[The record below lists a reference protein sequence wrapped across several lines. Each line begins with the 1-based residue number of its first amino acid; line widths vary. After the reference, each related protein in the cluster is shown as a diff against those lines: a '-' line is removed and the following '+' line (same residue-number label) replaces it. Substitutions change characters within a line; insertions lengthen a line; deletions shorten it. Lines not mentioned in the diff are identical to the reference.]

1 MKCTIHVYLINELYS
16 QEFADE
22 FHRWNPSEDNK
33 ELDWEDEFSISSDV
47 STAEELQYSVY
58 KLEGENGT
66 GDYFAV
72 EVPNM
77 RLVKISSN
85 DAPDVFVGASESMI
99 DTLSIEKLNDEIL
112 VSIYIKDNEP
122 HANPIPGI
130 YIASKEFPKELI

>member
-22 FHRWNPSEDNK
+22 FHNGNPSEDNK
-33 ELDWEDEFSISSDV
+33 EFDWEDELSISSDV
-47 STAEELQYSVY
+47 VSTEESSNSVY
-58 KLEGENGT
+58 KLEGENGN
-66 GDYFAV
+66 GDYFSV

-77 RLVKISSN
+77 RLVIITSN
-85 DAPDVFVGASESMI
+85 DAPVVFVGASESMV
-99 DTLSIEKLNDEIL
+99 DTLSIEKLSDEIL
-112 VSIYIKDNEP
+112 VSIYLKDNEP

>member
-22 FHRWNPSEDNK
+22 FHNGNPTEDNK
-33 ELDWEDEFSISSDV
+33 EFDWEDELSISSDV
-47 STAEELQYSVY
+47 VSTEELTDSIY
-58 KLEGENGT
+58 KLEGENGN

-77 RLVKISSN
+77 RLVQITSN
-85 DAPDVFVGASESMI
+85 DAPVVFVGASESMV
-99 DTLSIEKLNDEIL
+99 DTLSIEKLSDEIL
-112 VSIYIKDNEP
+112 VSIYLKDNEP

>member
-22 FHRWNPSEDNK
+22 HHDGNPSEDNK
-33 ELDWEDEFSISSDV
+33 EFDWEDELSISSNV
-47 STAEELQYSVY
+47 VAAEEQPSSIF
-58 KLEGENGT
+58 KLEGQNAND
-66 GDYFAV
+66 DYFSV

-77 RLVKISSN
+77 RLVKITSS

-99 DTLSIEKLNDEIL
+99 DTLNIQQLSDELL
-112 VSIYIKDNEP
+112 VSIFIKDNEP

>member
-22 FHRWNPSEDNK
+22 FHNGNPTEDNK
-33 ELDWEDEFSISSDV
+33 EFDWEDELSISSDV
-47 STAEELQYSVY
+47 VSTEELTDSIY
-58 KLEGENGT
+58 KLEGENGN

-77 RLVKISSN
+77 RLVQITSN
-85 DAPDVFVGASESMI
+85 DAPVVFVGASESMVDI
-99 DTLSIEKLNDEIL
+99 LSIEKLSDEIL
-112 VSIYIKDNEP
+112 VSIYLKDNEP

>member
-1 MKCTIHVYLINELYS
+1 MKCTVHVYLINDLYS
-16 QEFADE
+16 QAFADE
-22 FHRWNPSEDNK
+22 FHNGSPSEDNK
-33 ELDWEDEFSISSDV
+33 EYDWEDELSISSDV
-47 STAEELQYSVY
+47 VSSEELINSYFN
-58 KLEGENGT
+58 LEGENGN
-66 GDYFAV
+66 GEHFSI

-85 DAPDVFVGASESMI
+85 DAPIVFVGASESMI

-112 VSIYIKDNEP
+112 VSIYLKDNEP

>member
-22 FHRWNPSEDNK
+22 FHNGNPSEDNK
-33 ELDWEDEFSISSDV
+33 EYDWEDELSISSDV
-47 STAEELQYSVY
+47 VSTEELSNSVY
-58 KLEGENGT
+58 KLEGENGN
-66 GDYFAV
+66 GDYFSV

-77 RLVKISSN
+77 RLVIITSN
-85 DAPDVFVGASESMI
+85 DAPVVFVGASESMV
-99 DTLSIEKLNDEIL
+99 DTLSIEKLSDEIL
-112 VSIYIKDNEP
+112 VSIYLKDNEP

>member
-22 FHRWNPSEDNK
+22 FHNGNPSEDNK
-33 ELDWEDEFSISSDV
+33 EYDWEDELSISSDV
-47 STAEELQYSVY
+47 VSTEELNNSIY
-58 KLEGENGT
+58 KLEGENGN
-66 GDYFAV
+66 GDYFSV

-77 RLVKISSN
+77 RLVKITSN
-85 DAPDVFVGASESMI
+85 DAPVVFVGTSESMV
-99 DTLSIEKLNDEIL
+99 DTLSIEKLSNEIL
-112 VSIYIKDNEP
+112 VSVYIKDNEP

>member
-22 FHRWNPSEDNK
+22 FHNGNPSEDNK
-33 ELDWEDEFSISSDV
+33 EYDWEDELSISSNVV
-47 STAEELQYSVY
+47 STEELSNSVY
-58 KLEGENGT
+58 KLEGENGN
-66 GDYFAV
+66 GDYFSV

-77 RLVKISSN
+77 RLVIITSN
-85 DAPDVFVGASESMI
+85 DAPVVFVGASESMV
-99 DTLSIEKLNDEIL
+99 DTLSIEKLSDEIL
-112 VSIYIKDNEP
+112 VSIYLKDNEP

>member
-22 FHRWNPSEDNK
+22 FHNGNPSEDNK
-33 ELDWEDEFSISSDV
+33 EFDWEDELSISSDV
-47 STAEELQYSVY
+47 VAAEELNNSIY
-58 KLEGENGT
+58 KLEGENGN
-66 GDYFAV
+66 GDYFSV

-77 RLVKISSN
+77 RLVKITSN
-85 DAPDVFVGASESMI
+85 DAPVVFVGASESMV
-99 DTLSIEKLNDEIL
+99 DTLSIEKLSNEIL
-112 VSIYIKDNEP
+112 VSIYLKDNEP

>member
-22 FHRWNPSEDNK
+22 FHNGNPSEDNK
-33 ELDWEDEFSISSDV
+33 EYDWEDELSISSDV
-47 STAEELQYSVY
+47 VSTEELSNSIY
-58 KLEGENGT
+58 KLEGENGN

-77 RLVKISSN
+77 RLVKITSN
-85 DAPDVFVGASESMI
+85 DAPVVFVAASESMV
-99 DTLSIEKLNDEIL
+99 DTLSIEKLSDEIL
-112 VSIYIKDNEP
+112 VSIYLKDNEP

>member
-22 FHRWNPSEDNK
+22 FHGGNPSEDNK
-33 ELDWEDEFSISSDV
+33 EFDWEDELSISSDV
-47 STAEELQYSVY
+47 ATAEELQNSIY
-58 KLEGENGT
+58 KLEGENGA
-66 GDYFAV
+66 GDYFVV

-77 RLVKISSN
+77 RLVKIKSTN
-85 DAPDVFVGASESMI
+85 APDVFVGASESMI

>member
-22 FHRWNPSEDNK
+22 FHNGNPSEDNK
-33 ELDWEDEFSISSDV
+33 EFDWEDELSISSDV
-47 STAEELQYSVY
+47 VSTEESSNSVY
-58 KLEGENGT
+58 KLEGENGN
-66 GDYFAV
+66 GDYFSV

-77 RLVKISSN
+77 RLVIITSN
-85 DAPDVFVGASESMI
+85 DAPVVFVGASDSMV
-99 DTLSIEKLNDEIL
+99 DTLSIEKLSDEIL
-112 VSIYIKDNEP
+112 VSIYLKDNEP

>member
-22 FHRWNPSEDNK
+22 FHNGNPTEDNK
-33 ELDWEDEFSISSDV
+33 EFDWEDELSISSDV
-47 STAEELQYSVY
+47 VSTEELTDSIY
-58 KLEGENGT
+58 KLEGENGN

-77 RLVKISSN
+77 RLVQITSN
-85 DAPDVFVGASESMI
+85 DAPVVFVGASESMV
-99 DTLSIEKLNDEIL
+99 DTLSIEKLSDEIL
-112 VSIYIKDNEP
+112 VSIYLKDNEP
-122 HANPIPGI
+122 YANPIPGI